1 MFIMINLLLKMTTI
15 KEFETAIKQLE
26 IDIFSERKYLEKHY
40 LDIVEDDDGNF
51 YYNSYSGHLRQLTD
65 IEVNIYKRD
74 CNCYIEMCDKLQ
86 NLISIK
92 HQMIEC
98 QQKMV
103 KVLAKM
109 KTYIEVKSFQ
119 KANILNDD
127 VNTVIAGYL
136 TGISNKII
144 KDQLRLF

>member
-1 MFIMINLLLKMTTI
+1 MINLLLKMTTI
-15 KEFETAIKQLE
+15 KELETAIKELE
-26 IDIFSERKYLEKHY
+26 VDIFDQTSYLEYYY
-40 LDIVEDDDGNF
+40 LDIVEDDDGIF
-51 YYNSYSGHLRQLTD
+51 YYNPYSGHSRQLTN
-65 IEVNIYKRD
+65 IEVNEYRRD
-74 CNCYIEMCDKLQ
+74 CNYYIETCNELQ

-92 HQMIEC
+92 HQMVEC

-127 VNTVIAGYL
+127 VNIVIAGYL
-136 TGISNKII
+136 TGVSNKII

>member
-1 MFIMINLLLKMTTI
+1 MINLLLKMTTI